1 MGENS
6 TGAINLME
14 QLALFNQYGLIGLVI
29 GALFFSLWILLR
41 EIKSIHLLQTDERKS
56 WVNALNAN
64 TEVLRQLT
72 GQCVK
77 KSLP

>member
-1 MGENS
+1 MDKL
-6 TGAINLME
+6 NL
-14 QLALFNQYGLIGLVI
+14 FDQYGLIGLVI
-29 GALFFSLWILLR
+29 GALFFSLWILLQ
-41 EIKSIHLLQTDERKS
+41 IDERKS